1 MDGSFQEPAGDVEKE
16 ELLQVESV
24 FVFALTRRGGV
35 SNGAQLAFLLK
46 MDTEDRVSLALC

>member
-16 ELLQVESV
+16 ELRQVESV
-24 FVFALTRRGGV
+24 FVFALTSSGGV
-35 SNGAQLAFLLK
+35 SFGALLAFLLK